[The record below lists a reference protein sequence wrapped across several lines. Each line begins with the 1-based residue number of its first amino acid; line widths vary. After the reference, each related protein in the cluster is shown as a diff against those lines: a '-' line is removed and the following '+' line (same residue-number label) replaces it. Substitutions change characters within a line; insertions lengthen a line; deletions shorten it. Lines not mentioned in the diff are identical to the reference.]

1 MSQPEPLVPGE
12 YYHIYNR
19 GNNRENLFRQERN
32 YDYFMRLYAQY
43 IAPVAFTFAFCLLRN
58 HFHLLV
64 QILEL
69 ESLRRVRAF
78 ATIDDAQS
86 YVSLQFANL
95 FSTYTKAINKAY
107 GRTGNLFMRP
117 FKRKRVDSD
126 RYFQQLVIYI
136 HRNPQNH
143 GLVTDFRA
151 WPYSSYGILTSER
164 RTLVRRSEVLAWFDG
179 PLSFVAAHQITAD
192 ERLIEDM
199 LFEEVE
205 DCQS

>member
-43 IAPVAFTFAFCLLRN
+43 ITPVAFTYAFCLLRN

-69 ESLRRVRAF
+69 EDLRRARAF
-78 ATIDDAQS
+78 ATIDDAQD

-107 GRTGNLFMRP
+107 GRSGNLFMRP
-117 FKRKRVDSD
+117 FKRKRVGSD
-126 RYFQQLVIYI
+126 RYFQQLILYI
-136 HRNPQNH
+136 HHNPQTH

-164 RTLVRRSEVLAWFDG
+164 KTVVRRAEVLTWFDG
-179 PLSFVAAHQITAD
+179 LQPFIVAHQIPANEGAMRD
-192 ERLIEDM
+192 L
-199 LFEEVE
+199 LFDEVE
-205 DCQS
+205 D